1 MRERE
6 REREREGLCLLVD
19 RWSGKRIGGGPPL
32 CVYVC
37 VYERERERERDRE
50 KRGMVGLLVFDSILV
65 FFDAFSFTHKVIIIF
80 VCENV
85 SLLLPLHII
94 ISLSNYT

>member
-1 MRERE
+1 MNMKYERE

-37 VYERERERERDRE
+37 VYEREREREREIE
-50 KRGMVGLLVFDSILV
+50 KREGWLVFLSLTL
-65 FFDAFSFTHKVIIIF
+65 FLSFSMHFP
-80 VCENV
+80 
-85 SLLLPLHII
+85 SL
-94 ISLSNYT
+94 TR